1 MVAIFNEIAAQN
13 TLGYTLELTEKA
25 LNEAHSAASGLSR
38 GGDSAKW
45 VVQQL
50 EQRYNASGGDA
61 GAEDAGGDNGCKPK
75 APKKKLVWPM
85 PGSAPLYP
93 AGRVIHLVRTDS
105 PVRRRSTFPATS
117 PREDRQY
124 VAVEAAP
131 ELFGAL
137 QLAPEMLTDHL
148 ADDYRSAIRSAFG

>member
-25 LNEAHSAASGLSR
+25 LNEAHSAASGLAR

-61 GAEDAGGDNGCKPK
+61 GAEDAGGDNGKPE
-75 APKKKLVWPM
+75 LVWPM
-85 PGSAPLYP
+85 PESAPLYP

-105 PVRRRSTFPATS
+105 PVRRRSTFPAIS
-117 PREDRQY
+117 PRADRQY

>member
-1 MVAIFNEIAAQN
+1 MVR
-13 TLGYTLELTEKA
+13 LTRCPRPIHV
-25 LNEAHSAASGLSR
+25 LQAHGAASGLSR

-50 EQRYNASGGDA
+50 EKRYK
-61 GAEDAGGDNGCKPK
+61 AGGDVIAEDGPVDVSGKP
-75 APKKKLVWPM
+75 ALVWPM

-93 AGRVIHLVRTDS
+93 AGRVVHLVRTDS
-105 PVRRRSTFPATS
+105 PVRRRSTFPAAS

-124 VAVEAAP
+124 VAVEAVP

-137 QLAPEMLTDHL
+137 QLGPEMLTDHL